1 MKCSGLGL
9 FMGQAW
15 QSLSDGE
22 EEASNIQSDV
32 GGTGRLQELG
42 M

>member
-1 MKCSGLGL
+1 
-9 FMGQAW
+9 MGQAW
-15 QSLSDGE
+15 QSLSDGK
-22 EEASNIQSDV
+22 EEAEDIQSDV